1 MLSLQWPVESIIRCS
16 AFREKF
22 VCLFVVVVVVV
33 VAAVVVTLWLRNPMT
48 FCVAMVLLL
57 LLLLF
62 LVLLVLVFGSGRRC

>member
-1 MLSLQWPVESIIRCS
+1 MLSLHWPVESIIRCS

-22 VCLFVVVVVVV
+22 VCLFVVVVVV

-57 LLLLF
+57 LLLF

>member
-22 VCLFVVVVVVV
+22 VCLFVVVVVV